1 MALTLTDVNT
11 GNPIT
16 IEKTDVVSFY
26 DIDELFRRVNMID
39 GTIHDVSESFAT
51 LVSDIGSGGGG
62 GGGTIPSNP

>member
-11 GNPIT
+11 GDPIT

-39 GTIHDVSESFAT
+39 GTIHDVSESYST
-51 LVSDIGSGGGG
+51 LVGDIGSG
-62 GGGTIPSNP
+62 NA

>member
-26 DIDELFRRVNMID
+26 DIDELFRRINMTD

-51 LVSDIGSGGGG
+51 LVGDIGSG
-62 GGGTIPSNP
+62 NA

>member
-11 GNPIT
+11 GDPIT

-26 DIDELFRRVNMID
+26 DIDELFRRINMTD
-39 GTIHDVSESFAT
+39 GTIYDVSESFAT

-62 GGGTIPSNP
+62 GGGPA

>member
-11 GNPIT
+11 GDPIT

-26 DIDELFRRVNMID
+26 DIDELFRRVNMTD
-39 GTIHDVSESFAT
+39 GTIYDVSESFAT

-62 GGGTIPSNP
+62 GGGGA